1 MQARAEW
8 GSGFRLAPAELKTL
22 LQAEPVQRRER
33 IAEAAGALL
42 GCIDTYAKRGAGML
56 ADVLG
61 KHAQFEE
68 WAHYPT
74 GDAVDRSSGYS
85 FYYHAHEARQR
96 MRGEHGHF
104 HVFGPAPATGRHRSP
119 AGGVPGGATS
129 SYLHIIGIS
138 VDDRGFPLRL
148 FTTNQ
153 WVTDE
158 RWLPAPT
165 VITTLHRLDL
175 HHARPVRLARWVEA
189 TTRLFS
195 VQIAA
200 LLHRRDARVE
210 DKARHIA
217 RERLLADR
225 RTHILSQCRVDLA
238 SQFQFLEGAGIG

>member
-1 MQARAEW
+1 MQARADR

-22 LQAEPVQRRER
+22 LRAEPVQRRER
-33 IAEAAGALL
+33 IAEAAGTLL
-42 GCIDTYAKRGAGML
+42 GCIDTYARRGAGML

-61 KHAQFEE
+61 RHAQFEE
-68 WAHYPT
+68 WAHYPA
-74 GDAVDRSSGYS
+74 GDVVDRASGYS

-104 HVFGPAPATGRHRSP
+104 HVFGPAPTTGRHRTP
-119 AGGVPGGATS
+119 AAGAAPR
-129 SYLHIIGIS
+129 YLHIVGIS

-158 RWLPAPT
+158 RWLPAAV
-165 VITTLHRLDL
+165 VIATLHKLDL
-175 HHARPVRLARWVEA
+175 RHARPARLARWVEA

-210 DKARHIA
+210 DKACHIA

>member
-1 MQARAEW
+1 
-8 GSGFRLAPAELKTL
+8 
-22 LQAEPVQRRER
+22 
-33 IAEAAGALL
+33 
-42 GCIDTYAKRGAGML
+42 ML

-68 WAHYPT
+68 WIHYPS

-85 FYYHAHEARQR
+85 FYYHAHAARQR

-104 HVFGPAPATGRHRSP
+104 HVFGPAPATGRQRSP
-119 AGGVPGGATS
+119 AEGARS
-129 SYLHIIGIS
+129 RYLHIVGIS

-158 RWLPAPT
+158 RWLPAPA
-165 VITTLHRLDL
+165 VIAALHRLDL
-175 HHARPVRLARWVEA
+175 RHARPARLARWVEA

-200 LLHRRDARVE
+200 LLHRRDARME
-210 DKARHIA
+210 DKTRRIA

>member
-1 MQARAEW
+1 MQARADR

-33 IAEAAGALL
+33 IAEAAGTLL
-42 GCIDTYAKRGAGML
+42 GCIDTYARRGAGML

-61 KHAQFEE
+61 RHAQFEE
-68 WAHYPT
+68 WAHYPA
-74 GDAVDRSSGYS
+74 GDAVDRASGYS

-104 HVFGPAPATGRHRSP
+104 HVFGPAPTTGRHRTP
-119 AGGVPGGATS
+119 AAGAAPR
-129 SYLHIIGIS
+129 YLHIVGIS

-158 RWLPAPT
+158 RWLPAAV
-165 VITTLHRLDL
+165 VIATLHKLDL
-175 HHARPVRLARWVEA
+175 RHARPARLARWVEA

>member
-129 SYLHIIGIS
+129 SYLHIVGIS

-175 HHARPVRLARWVEA
+175 RHARPVRLARWVEA